1 MTSLPC
7 LYTTRS
13 GNPCRYLAISGTS
26 FCERHNRQA
35 ALKDVRSTTAADLGS
50 ELALFAGNLKSP
62 KDLNYILA
70 KIFRA
75 LAMDHISTR
84 KAAVLGYLLQMSLRT
99 HHEIFRRD
107 QIQAELDR
115 EEELANEPMLSRN
128 VPRPVRDPLP

>member
-1 MTSLPC
+1 MSFCSTSSSSSAGVMTSLPC
-7 LYTTRS
+7 LYTTRN

-35 ALKDVRSTTAADLGS
+35 ALKDVRSATAADLGA

-62 KDLNYILA
+62 KDLNYMLA
-70 KIFRA
+70 K
-75 LAMDHISTR
+75 
-84 KAAVLGYLLQMSLRT
+84 
-99 HHEIFRRD
+99 IFRRD

-115 EEELANEPMLSRN
+115 EEALANEPMLSRN